1 MARTFFKGLA
11 VVLPVAI
18 LVATVFWLGRGMEA
32 LFSGLFKPFLPAN
45 VYFPGMGLIIGLVLC
60 YLVGILMNTVIG
72 PRIVTGWHRLVERI
86 PLVKSLYGAVEDIL
100 DSFSQDKK
108 KRFNSVVKIK
118 FPSANGW
125 LIGFVTRQDL
135 SDLPTG
141 LNSPDEIA
149 VYLPMSYQ
157 IGGYLIFVPKSAVE
171 PLQLSVEDASR
182 LVLTAGMSIHK
193 AP

>member
-1 MARTFFKGLA
+1 
-11 VVLPVAI
+11 
-18 LVATVFWLGRGMEA
+18 
-32 LFSGLFKPFLPAN
+32 
-45 VYFPGMGLIIGLVLC
+45 
-60 YLVGILMNTVIG
+60 MNTVIG

-182 LVLTAGMSIHK
+182 LGLSAGMSIHK